1 MLQFSRS
8 SYLIWDWSYGLS
20 TKGHAP
26 SIWTNLTL
34 HKTIQRFKPGLR
46 PFFHG
51 SLSGHEIKSF
61 TFIHHIHSI
70 PSNVVTTSFDR
81 IQCIRYHSFKDTFH
95 YPNSTISSYTNQT
108 ILKQVYSQRKCNM
121 RSKIWWLT
129 EFCNSHYLSHFAAF
143 FIESRAKISIAY
155 SYILYIHQFIIIT
168 SLQHNY
174 NKYPWD
180 QLTG

>member
-8 SYLIWDWSYGLS
+8 SYLIWDWSNEQ
-20 TKGHAP
+20 GHAP
-26 SIWTNLTL
+26 WIWTNLTL

-81 IQCIRYHSFKDTFH
+81 IQYIRYHSFKDTFH

-155 SYILYIHQFIIIT
+155 SYIAYILPIHYNYVIT
-168 SLQHNY
+168 
-174 NKYPWD
+174 
-180 QLTG
+180 T

>member
-20 TKGHAP
+20 TEGHAP
-26 SIWTNLTL
+26 WIWTNLTL

-81 IQCIRYHSFKDTFH
+81 IQYIRYHSFKDTFH

-155 SYILYIHQFIIIT
+155 SYKLYILPIHYNYVIT
-168 SLQHNY
+168 
-174 NKYPWD
+174 
-180 QLTG
+180 T

>member
-26 SIWTNLTL
+26 WIWTNLTL
-34 HKTIQRFKPGLR
+34 HKTIQRFKPGLT

-70 PSNVVTTSFDR
+70 PSNVVTTSFD
-81 IQCIRYHSFKDTFH
+81 ITHSTIEHSLKDTFTLSQF
-95 YPNSTISSYTNQT
+95 NSIVIPIEQ
-108 ILKQVYSQRKCNM
+108 YS
-121 RSKIWWLT
+121 
-129 EFCNSHYLSHFAAF
+129 
-143 FIESRAKISIAY
+143 
-155 SYILYIHQFIIIT
+155 
-168 SLQHNY
+168 
-174 NKYPWD
+174 NKYTPKGSAICVQRFD
-180 QLTG
+180 DSQSSAIRITYRISLRSSSNQEPRYPSHIVINCFAPIHYNYVITT